1 MKKIS
6 IILAITLLISSLSCF
21 GVGAKQPDE
30 VCSYVNYNGD
40 TIYYYKDINDD
51 TYVFENG
58 ERVYVAVPVSVEE
71 ITDPDELAM
80 LRNDAEKKSL
90 NISAKSSD
98 VLYSRTMTLSPPYN
112 TTPVLTLSKDYFYL
126 KCSNLNPSS
135 AKRGFSYYISY
146 SADNSTWFKALY
158 VNKSLTLYTR
168 HARAD
173 LGNASYIKIQIW
185 SYYGTVSS
193 CLFSVKEG
201 GVLG

>member
-1 MKKIS
+1 
-6 IILAITLLISSLSCF
+6 
-21 GVGAKQPDE
+21 
-30 VCSYVNYNGD
+30 
-40 TIYYYKDINDD
+40 
-51 TYVFENG
+51 
-58 ERVYVAVPVSVEE
+58 
-71 ITDPDELAM
+71 
-80 LRNDAEKKSL
+80 
-90 NISAKSSD
+90 
-98 VLYSRTMTLSPPYN
+98 MTLSPPYN